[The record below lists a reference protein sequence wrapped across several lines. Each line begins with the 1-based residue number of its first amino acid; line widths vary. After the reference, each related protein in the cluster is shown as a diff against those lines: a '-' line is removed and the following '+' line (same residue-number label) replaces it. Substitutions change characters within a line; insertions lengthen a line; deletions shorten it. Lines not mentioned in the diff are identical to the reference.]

1 MLHERIISVFLSL
14 ADMSEILSNG
24 KHHCSTVYSGQL
36 EKNYGSFYG
45 VYLSLTLF
53 LRNPFLSTLT

>member
-1 MLHERIISVFLSL
+1 MK
-14 ADMSEILSNG
+14 ILSNG